1 MSILSFILDFTR
13 SFDGGETFSIFNF
26 NLDFMR
32 TSLDGGETFSIL
44 SFILDLILESWFS
57 SIHISL
63 KASAG
68 EKKSVYLEN
77 GVLEIGSCTKIVIEI
92 IRFWYKMS
100 QIP

>member
-1 MSILSFILDFTR
+1 MIPFLFKADSAYWQCQYEDEHKCSKSI
-13 SFDGGETFSIFNF
+13 
-26 NLDFMR
+26 
-32 TSLDGGETFSIL
+32 
-44 SFILDLILESWFS
+44 ILESWFS

-77 GVLEIGSCTKIVIEI
+77 GVLDIGSCTQIVIEI
-92 IRFWYKMS
+92 IRFWYKMT